1 MMCDERDMTRLESYF
16 LTRPKYA
23 DNRRQAYAEW
33 AREELCSEV
42 MAELEKPPYY
52 ISGEPEV
59 SLLDILETYIGRM
72 RYFRDIAKPGKKLMF
87 QIAIREA
94 ESLNMFFLRK
104 ENHETD

>member
-1 MMCDERDMTRLESYF
+1 MCDDRDMTLLETHF

-52 ISGEPEV
+52 ISGEPEI
-59 SLLDILETYIGRM
+59 SLQDIVETYIGKM
-72 RYFRDIAKPGKKLMF
+72 RYYRDIAKPGKKLMF

-94 ESLNMFFLRK
+94 ESLNLLFSRK
-104 ENHETD
+104 DRNETD